1 MHIALAGGNGFIGRE
16 LTRLLTAENH
26 AVTWLSHRPGVV
38 TPPAGVREVA
48 FDPADSAGEWLAD
61 VLTADAVAN
70 LSGFP
75 IASRW
80 NAKTKPLL
88 RTSRLDTTQ
97 ALVTAVQ
104 SARAQGGGPYAY
116 VGASAVGIYGDAG
129 ETLLTEDART
139 GGDFLADL
147 AVDWESAAL
156 RAESSGARVVT
167 VRTGIVL
174 GNEGLLPRMTL
185 PMRLFVGGPVGS
197 GEQWFSWVHQLD
209 IARLYAYAITTD
221 ALSGPVN
228 AGAPNPVRMNEFS
241 AALGRVTRRP
251 SWLPVPDFG
260 LKLILGEVT
269 PYTLMSQRMSAE
281 KAVGAGFVFRF
292 ADVDSALADLVRC
305 RQVDSAEGRPRAY

>member
-1 MHIALAGGNGFIGRE
+1 MRIALAGGNGFIGRE
-16 LTRLLTAENH
+16 VTRLLTAENH
-26 AVTWLSHRPGVV
+26 EVTWLSHRPGAVA
-38 TPPAGVREVA
+38 PPPGVREVA
-48 FDPADSAGEWLAD
+48 FDPADVTGEWLAD
-61 VLTADAVAN
+61 VLAADAVAN

-80 NAKTKPLL
+80 NATTKPLL
-88 RTSRLDTTQ
+88 RSSRLDTTE

-104 SARAQGGGPYAY
+104 NARAQGGGPETY

-147 AVDWESAAL
+147 AVEWENAAL

-167 VRTGIVL
+167 VRTGVVL
-174 GNEGLLPRMTL
+174 GSEGLLPRLLL
-185 PMRLFVGGPVGS
+185 PMRLFAGGPVGS
-197 GEQWFSWVHQLD
+197 GRQWFSWVHQLD
-209 IARLYAYAITTD
+209 IARLYAYAITND
-221 ALSGPVN
+221 SLSGPVN
-228 AGAPNPVRMNEFS
+228 AGAPTPVRMKEFS
-241 AALGRVTRRP
+241 AALGRVTHRP

-281 KAVGAGFVFRF
+281 KAIDAGFEFRF
-292 ADVDSALADLVRC
+292 ADVDSALADLVR
-305 RQVDSAEGRPRAY
+305 